1 MSLPTTSQ
9 VSHLLCW
16 VRSPAF
22 LGFLSET
29 HLLSG
34 TLALKPDIHGIEWEI
49 EAEDTTYCNLTQPT
63 QDCPFHKEM
72 PTLVEACPVNCGSA
86 SKAIVDF
93 TDDWINTL
101 SFSLYPHIDI
111 TSKEN
116 EKCTR

>member
-9 VSHLLCW
+9 VSHILCW

-29 HLLSG
+29 RLLSG

-49 EAEDTTYCNLTQPT
+49 EAEDTKYCNLTQPT

-93 TDDWINTL
+93 TDD
-101 SFSLYPHIDI
+101 
-111 TSKEN
+111 
-116 EKCTR
+116 